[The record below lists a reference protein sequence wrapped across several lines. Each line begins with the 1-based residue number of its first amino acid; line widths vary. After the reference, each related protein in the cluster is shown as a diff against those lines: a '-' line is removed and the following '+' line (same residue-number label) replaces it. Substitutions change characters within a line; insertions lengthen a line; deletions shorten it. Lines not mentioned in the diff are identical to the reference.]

1 MGWSVEPFGSCHEGI
16 TGAVLADG
24 SEPKPVYLDCG
35 SGAGTGWWTSEW
47 WAYTGHG
54 SRPRAAACRAACAC
68 GWRGQPYP
76 IDWDTIDEDQLEDLD
91 TSRAY
96 GDWRA
101 HIDTVERQT
110 VPLPEELAETL
121 TRLDEQL
128 YRLAGQAPLAV
139 LKAVTTLEGLVRDVA
154 HQAAH
159 AVEAD
164 GLSPETIGTA
174 LSSPDKASSRM
185 TGYLYH
191 R

>member
-47 WAYTGHG
+47 WAYTGQG
-54 SRPRAAACRAACAC
+54 
-68 GWRGQPYP
+68 
-76 IDWDTIDEDQLEDLD
+76 LD
-91 TSRAY
+91 TSHAY

-110 VPLPEELAETL
+110 VPLPEELAETI
-121 TRLDEQL
+121 TQLDEQL
-128 YRLAGQAPLAV
+128 YRFAGQAPLAV
-139 LKAVTTLEGLVRDVA
+139 LKAVSTLEGLVRDVA

-164 GLSPETIGTA
+164 DLSPETIGTA
-174 LSSPDKASSRM
+174 LGISPDKASFRM